1 MKGCEGLILNDEISP
16 EKLKSLSLAEK
27 KQLCSEIRS
36 FLIETISSTGG
47 HLASNLGT
55 VELTVA
61 LHSVFTTP
69 DDKIVFDVGHQAYT
83 HKILTGRKAQF
94 GKLRTENGISGFPR
108 PSESVHDAFIGG
120 HSSISVSAA
129 LGISKAM
136 ELKGDSHKVIA
147 VIGDGALTGGEA
159 YEALNNASKIGKKLI
174 IVLNDNEMSISKNSG
189 AIAAYLTQ
197 MRSTRKYYDT
207 KNKVKEILGR
217 TSIGKE
223 LAKPVSVTKDLVKFA
238 IYQSNIFE
246 NLGFKYLGP
255 VDGHDISELTEV
267 FEVAKLMNEPC
278 IVHVK
283 TKKGKGYK
291 PAEENSG
298 QYHGVDK
305 KSNRVVKG
313 LTYSEAFGD
322 ELLKIAENDSRICAV
337 TAAMKD
343 ATGLSK
349 FSKAYPERF
358 FDVGIAEEH
367 ALTFTC
373 GLASQGMIPVFAVYS
388 TFLQRCYDQIIHD
401 AAIENLHIV
410 LAVDRAGFVG
420 EDGETHQGVFD
431 VSMLSSIP
439 NVTIYSPCDTNEVKK
454 CLHKAIYDTKGI
466 AVVRYPRGVS
476 PVEEKSKTV
485 PECKIY
491 EQNSKTLICSYGR
504 IIENAKRLIADK
516 IDVLQLIKI
525 YPIPNEIMDKLL
537 KYDSIFFFEEG
548 VKQGGIGEKL
558 LVKLNEYGYKG
569 SYRIV
574 AVNGEFVRFA
584 EADSQLKRYG
594 LDSESMKKTVLGE

>member
-1 MKGCEGLILNDEISP
+1 MILNDDISP
-16 EKLKSLSLAEK
+16 EKLKTLSLAEK

-36 FLIETISSTGG
+36 FLIEVISGTGG

-69 DDKIVFDVGHQAYT
+69 YDKIVFDVGHQAYT
-83 HKILTGRKAQF
+83 HKILTGRKARF
-94 GKLRTENGISGFPR
+94 NTLRTENGISGFPR

-136 ELKGDSHKVIA
+136 ELSGENHKVVA

-159 YEALNNASKIGKKLI
+159 YEALNNASRIGKNLI

-189 AIAAYLTQ
+189 AIASYLTQ
-197 MRSTRKYYDT
+197 MRSSRKYYDT
-207 KNKVKEILGR
+207 KNKVKEILNR
-217 TSIGKE
+217 TAFGKE

-255 VDGHDISELTEV
+255 VDGHDIAELTEV

-305 KSNRVVKG
+305 KSGTGSKG
-313 LTYSEAFGD
+313 LTYSEAFGR
-322 ELLKIAENDSRICAV
+322 ELLKIAGNDSKICAV
-337 TAAMKD
+337 TAAMKYG
-343 ATGLSK
+343 TGLNYFAK
-349 FSKAYPERF
+349 KYPERF

-367 ALTFTC
+367 ALTFAC

-431 VSMLSSIP
+431 VAMLSSIP
-439 NVTIYSPCDTNEVKK
+439 NVTIYSPADANEVRK
-454 CLHKAIYDTKGI
+454 CLHKAIYETTGI
-466 AVVRYPRGVS
+466 AVVRYPKGVEQVLS
-476 PVEEKSKTV
+476 ADESV

-491 EQNSKTLICSYGR
+491 EQNSKTLVCSYGR
-504 IIENAKRLIADK
+504 ITMNAKKLIADK
-516 IDVLQLIKI
+516 TDVLQLIKV
-525 YPIPNEIMDKLL
+525 YPIPDEIMPKLL
-537 KYDSIFFFEEG
+537 KYERIFFFEEG
-548 VKQGGIGEKL
+548 IKQGGIGEKL

-569 SYRIV
+569 FYKVV
-574 AVNGEFVRFA
+574 AVDSEFVRFA
-584 EADSQLKRYG
+584 EVESQLKQYK
-594 LDSESMKKTVLGE
+594 LDSDSMREIVLGEEIE

>member
-1 MKGCEGLILNDEISP
+1 MILNDDISP
-16 EKLKSLSLAEK
+16 EKLKTLSLAEK

-36 FLIETISSTGG
+36 FLIEVISGTGG

-69 DDKIVFDVGHQAYT
+69 YDKIVFDVGHQAYT
-83 HKILTGRKAQF
+83 HKILTGRKARF
-94 GKLRTENGISGFPR
+94 NTLRTENGISGFPR

-136 ELKGDSHKVIA
+136 ELSGDNHKVVA

-159 YEALNNASKIGKKLI
+159 YEALNNASRIGKNLI

-189 AIAAYLTQ
+189 AIASYLTQ
-197 MRSTRKYYDT
+197 MRSSRKYYDT
-207 KNKVKEILGR
+207 KNKVKEILNR
-217 TSIGKE
+217 TAFGKE

-255 VDGHDISELTEV
+255 VDGHDIAELTEV

-283 TKKGKGYK
+283 TTKGKGYK

-305 KSNRVVKG
+305 KSGTGSKG
-313 LTYSEAFGD
+313 LTCSEAFGR
-322 ELLKIAENDSRICAV
+322 ELLKIAGNDSKICAV
-337 TAAMKD
+337 TAAMKYG
-343 ATGLSK
+343 TGLNYFAK
-349 FSKAYPERF
+349 KYPERF

-367 ALTFTC
+367 ALTFAC

-431 VSMLSSIP
+431 VAMLSSIP
-439 NVTIYSPCDTNEVKK
+439 NVTIYSPADANEVRK
-454 CLHKAIYDTKGI
+454 CLHKAIYETTGI
-466 AVVRYPRGVS
+466 AVVRYPKGVEQVPS
-476 PVEEKSKTV
+476 ADESV

-491 EQNSKTLICSYGR
+491 EQNSKTLVCSYGR
-504 IIENAKRLIADK
+504 ITMNAKKLIADK
-516 IDVLQLIKI
+516 TDVLQLIKV
-525 YPIPNEIMDKLL
+525 YPIPDEIMPKLL
-537 KYDSIFFFEEG
+537 KYERIFFFEEG
-548 VKQGGIGEKL
+548 IKQGGIGEKL

-569 SYRIV
+569 FYKVI
-574 AVNGEFVRFA
+574 AVDSEFVRFA
-584 EADSQLKRYG
+584 EVESQLKQYK
-594 LDSESMKKTVLGE
+594 LDSDSMREIVLGEEIE

>member
-159 YEALNNASKIGKKLI
+159 YEALNNASKIGKNLI

-305 KSNRVVKG
+305 KSNRGVKG

-322 ELLKIAENDSRICAV
+322 ELLKIAENDSRVCAV
-337 TAAMKD
+337 TAAMKY

-476 PVEEKSKTV
+476 PVEEKSETV

>member
-159 YEALNNASKIGKKLI
+159 YEALNNASKIGKNLI

-305 KSNRVVKG
+305 KSNRGVKG

-322 ELLKIAENDSRICAV
+322 ELLKIAENDSRVCAV
-337 TAAMKD
+337 TAAMKY

-367 ALTFTC
+367 ALTFAC

-476 PVEEKSKTV
+476 PVEEKSETV

-525 YPIPNEIMDKLL
+525 YPIPNEIMDKLM

-569 SYRIV
+569 SYKIV

>member
-1 MKGCEGLILNDEISP
+1 MILNDDISP
-16 EKLKSLSLAEK
+16 EKLKTLSLAEK

-36 FLIETISSTGG
+36 FLIEVISGTGG

-69 DDKIVFDVGHQAYT
+69 YDKIVFDVGHQAYT
-83 HKILTGRKAQF
+83 HKILTGRKARF
-94 GKLRTENGISGFPR
+94 NTLRTENGISGFPR

-136 ELKGDSHKVIA
+136 ELSGDNHKVVA

-159 YEALNNASKIGKKLI
+159 YEALNNASRIGKNLI

-189 AIAAYLTQ
+189 AIASYLTQ
-197 MRSTRKYYDT
+197 MRSSRKYYDT
-207 KNKVKEILGR
+207 KNKVKEILNR
-217 TSIGKE
+217 TAFGKE

-255 VDGHDISELTEV
+255 VDGHDIAELTEV

-305 KSNRVVKG
+305 KSGTGSKG
-313 LTYSEAFGD
+313 LTYSEAFGR
-322 ELLKIAENDSRICAV
+322 ELLKIAGNDSKICAV
-337 TAAMKD
+337 TAAMKYG
-343 ATGLSK
+343 TGLNYFAK
-349 FSKAYPERF
+349 KYPERF

-367 ALTFTC
+367 ALTFAC

-431 VSMLSSIP
+431 VAMLSSIP
-439 NVTIYSPCDTNEVKK
+439 NVTIYSPADANEVRK
-454 CLHKAIYDTKGI
+454 CLHKAIYETTGI
-466 AVVRYPRGVS
+466 AVVRYPKGVEQVPS
-476 PVEEKSKTV
+476 ADESV

-491 EQNSKTLICSYGR
+491 EQNSKTLVCSYGR
-504 IIENAKRLIADK
+504 ITMNAKKLIADK
-516 IDVLQLIKI
+516 TDVLQLIKV
-525 YPIPNEIMDKLL
+525 YPIPDEIMPKLL
-537 KYDSIFFFEEG
+537 KYERIFFFEEG
-548 VKQGGIGEKL
+548 IKQGGIGEKL

-569 SYRIV
+569 FYKVV
-574 AVNGEFVRFA
+574 AVDSEFVRFA
-584 EADSQLKRYG
+584 EVESQLKQYK
-594 LDSESMKKTVLGE
+594 LDSDSMREIVLGEEIE

>member
-1 MKGCEGLILNDEISP
+1 MILNDDISP
-16 EKLKSLSLAEK
+16 EKLKTLSLAEK

-36 FLIETISSTGG
+36 FLIEVISGTGG

-69 DDKIVFDVGHQAYT
+69 YDKIVFDVGHQAYT
-83 HKILTGRKAQF
+83 HKILTGRKARF
-94 GKLRTENGISGFPR
+94 NTLRTENGISGFPR

-136 ELKGDSHKVIA
+136 ELSGDNHKVVA

-159 YEALNNASKIGKKLI
+159 YEALNNASRIGKNLI

-189 AIAAYLTQ
+189 AIASYLTQ
-197 MRSTRKYYDT
+197 MRSSRKYYDT
-207 KNKVKEILGR
+207 KNKVKEILNR
-217 TSIGKE
+217 TAFGKE

-255 VDGHDISELTEV
+255 VDGHDIAELTEV

-283 TKKGKGYK
+283 TTKGKGYK

-305 KSNRVVKG
+305 KSGTGSKG
-313 LTYSEAFGD
+313 LTYSEAFGR
-322 ELLKIAENDSRICAV
+322 ELLKIAGNDSKICAV
-337 TAAMKD
+337 TAAMKYG
-343 ATGLSK
+343 TGLNYFAK
-349 FSKAYPERF
+349 KYPERF

-367 ALTFTC
+367 ALTFAC

-431 VSMLSSIP
+431 VAMLSSIP
-439 NVTIYSPCDTNEVKK
+439 NVTIYSPADANEVRK
-454 CLHKAIYDTKGI
+454 CLHKAIYETTGI
-466 AVVRYPRGVS
+466 AVVRYPKGVEQVPS
-476 PVEEKSKTV
+476 ADESV

-491 EQNSKTLICSYGR
+491 EQNSKTLVCSYGR
-504 IIENAKRLIADK
+504 ITMNAKKLIADK
-516 IDVLQLIKI
+516 TDVLQLIKV
-525 YPIPNEIMDKLL
+525 YPIPDEIMPKLL
-537 KYDSIFFFEEG
+537 KYERIFFFEEG
-548 VKQGGIGEKL
+548 IKQGGIGEKL

-569 SYRIV
+569 FYKVI
-574 AVNGEFVRFA
+574 AVDSEFVRFA
-584 EADSQLKRYG
+584 EVESQLKQYK
-594 LDSESMKKTVLGE
+594 LDSDSMREIVLGEEIE

>member
-1 MKGCEGLILNDEISP
+1 MKGCEGLILNDEIFP

-94 GKLRTENGISGFPR
+94 GTLRTENGISGFPR

-159 YEALNNASKIGKKLI
+159 YEALNNASKIGKNLI

-189 AIAAYLTQ
+189 AIASYLTQ

-217 TSIGKE
+217 TSLGKE

-305 KSNRVVKG
+305 KSNRGVKG

-322 ELLKIAENDSRICAV
+322 ELLKIAENDSRVCAV
-337 TAAMKD
+337 TAAMKY

-420 EDGETHQGVFD
+420 EDGETHQGIFD

-439 NVTIYSPCDTNEVKK
+439 NVTIYSPSNTNEVKK
-454 CLHKAIYDTKGI
+454 CLYKAIYDTKGI

-476 PVEEKSKTV
+476 QAEEKSETV

-504 IIENAKRLIADK
+504 IIENAKRLIADG

-525 YPIPNEIMDKLL
+525 YPIPDEIMDKLL

-548 VKQGGIGEKL
+548 IEQGGIGEKL

-569 SYRIV
+569 TYKIV
-574 AVNGEFVRFA
+574 AVNGEFVKFA
-584 EADSQLKRYG
+584 EVDSQLKRYG

>member
-1 MKGCEGLILNDEISP
+1 MILNDDISP
-16 EKLKSLSLAEK
+16 EKLKTLTLAEK

-36 FLIETISSTGG
+36 FLIEVISGTGG

-69 DDKIVFDVGHQAYT
+69 YDKIVFDVGHQAYT
-83 HKILTGRKAQF
+83 HKILTGRKARF
-94 GKLRTENGISGFPR
+94 NTLRTENGISGFPR

-136 ELKGDSHKVIA
+136 ELSGDNHKVVA

-159 YEALNNASKIGKKLI
+159 YEALNNASRIGKNLI

-189 AIAAYLTQ
+189 AIASYLTQ
-197 MRSTRKYYDT
+197 MRSSRKYYDT
-207 KNKVKEILGR
+207 KNKVKEILNR
-217 TSIGKE
+217 TAFGKE

-255 VDGHDISELTEV
+255 VDGHDIAELTEV

-283 TKKGKGYK
+283 TTKGKGYK

-305 KSNRVVKG
+305 KSGTGSKG
-313 LTYSEAFGD
+313 LTYSEAFGR
-322 ELLKIAENDSRICAV
+322 ELLKIAGNDSKICAV
-337 TAAMKD
+337 TAAMKYG
-343 ATGLSK
+343 TGLNYFAK
-349 FSKAYPERF
+349 KYPERF

-367 ALTFTC
+367 ALTFAC

-431 VSMLSSIP
+431 VAMLSSIP
-439 NVTIYSPCDTNEVKK
+439 NVTIYSPADANEVRK
-454 CLHKAIYDTKGI
+454 CLHKAIYETTGI
-466 AVVRYPRGVS
+466 AVVRYPKGVEQVPS
-476 PVEEKSKTV
+476 ADESV

-491 EQNSKTLICSYGR
+491 EQNSKTLVCSYGR
-504 IIENAKRLIADK
+504 ITMNAKKLIADK
-516 IDVLQLIKI
+516 TDVLQLIKV
-525 YPIPNEIMDKLL
+525 YPIPDEIMPKLL
-537 KYDSIFFFEEG
+537 KYERIFFFEEG
-548 VKQGGIGEKL
+548 IKQGGIGEKL

-569 SYRIV
+569 FYKVI
-574 AVNGEFVRFA
+574 AVDSEFVRFA
-584 EADSQLKRYG
+584 EVESQLKQYK
-594 LDSESMKKTVLGE
+594 LDSDSMREIVLGEEIE